1 MRSAENANASE
12 NSIEYLWLDGSRFDP
27 DTEGF
32 AKLGKMSPNEKC
44 ACIEFWKTY
53 TFLWGVKSPT
63 WIIKLQSRSCNAKAF
78 AFCQKR
84 KCLILHYSIKFIGC
98 KYAVNQILSIFLVR
112 FSQKKLFAINA
123 LKIR

>member
-12 NSIEYLWLDGSRFDP
+12 NSIEYFWLDGSRFDP

-32 AKLGKMSPNEKC
+32 GELGKMSPNEKC
-44 ACIEFWKTY
+44 ACVEFVKTY
-53 TFLWGVKSPT
+53 TFFLGVTSVTYKVN
-63 WIIKLQSRSCNAKAF
+63 LQSRSCNAKAF

-98 KYAVNQILSIFLVR
+98 KYFLEY
-112 FSQKKLFAINA
+112 F
-123 LKIR
+123 